1 MAGEKARYL
10 LKKSQ
15 DALSTAVRDAEET
28 GELRHL
34 YGQRLDLSD
43 DSHEWFVR
51 KLLKREGVAPP
62 LIERGKDLD
71 AAQRAAEEIVQR
83 LRQRRAWLTSPEAR
97 CTPEQAARFNDM
109 RLTALDEY
117 RAALIELNR
126 AIRDFNLVA
135 PMPMHRRGYRVER
148 TLERIGT
155 EIPPLDPTA
164 MAPMAPAAGP
174 AHARSWL
181 RAPWR
186 KRRAG

>member
-43 DSHEWFVR
+43 DSPEWFVR

-62 LIERGKDLD
+62 LIERGKDLNV
-71 AAQRAAEEIVQR
+71 AQQAAEGIVER
-83 LRQRRAWLTSPEAR
+83 LRRRRDWLASPQAR
-97 CTPEQAARFNDM
+97 CTPEQAARFNAM
-109 RLTALDEY
+109 RLAALDEY
-117 RAALIELNR
+117 RGALTDLNR
-126 AIRDFNLVA
+126 AIRDYNLVA
-135 PMPMHRRGYRVER
+135 PLPMHRRGYRVER
-148 TLERIGT
+148 VLDRAGA
-155 EIPPLDPTA
+155 EIPPLDPAA
-164 MAPMAPAAGP
+164 MAPALAPAP
-174 AHARSWL
+174 ARSWL
-181 RAPWR
+181 RRPWR